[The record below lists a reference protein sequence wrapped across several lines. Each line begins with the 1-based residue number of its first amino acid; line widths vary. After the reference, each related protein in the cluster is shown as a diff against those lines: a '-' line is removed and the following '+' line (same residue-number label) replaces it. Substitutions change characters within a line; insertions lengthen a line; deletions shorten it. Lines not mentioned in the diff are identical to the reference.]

1 MVAPDS
7 RTEPDSR
14 TAPDYSFP
22 WAGLLILASAVF
34 VAVTS
39 EFLPTGLL
47 PDLSRSFDVS
57 ESQVGLLLTIF
68 AGAVVLSAAPL
79 TFFTRRVPRKALVI
93 VVLLAFAL
101 GNLLAALAP
110 SYEVLVVARVI
121 GGLAHGLFWAVVG
134 AYGSY
139 LVPRRHLGR
148 AIAITSVGGSAA
160 FVLGVPLGTAL
171 GQALGWRL
179 AFGTIA
185 ALVLVIVLL
194 VMRFLP
200 TVLHG
205 EQLKT
210 GEIVLPLRHD
220 RTVLGVVLLCSI
232 IIATMMGHNLFYT
245 YIAPYLIAIGGF
257 EEPSIAPILFIY
269 GGGGALGLLLVGLLS
284 DRYPR
289 AMLIG
294 CIGFAA
300 ASVLVIG
307 IWHEQQ
313 WVVIAAIAVWA
324 VAFGG
329 LPSTLQTK
337 VMHAA
342 SPRIRD
348 AASAYCT
355 TSANFAIGGGALLGG
370 ILLDGYGLGILPF
383 VNVGF
388 LLVGIALVVATDVV
402 LRRRAR

>member
-1 MVAPDS
+1 MIASDS
-7 RTEPDSR
+7 RTDPE
-14 TAPDYSFP
+14 YSFP

-47 PDLSRSFDVS
+47 PDLARSFEVS
-57 ESQVGLLLTIF
+57 ESQVGLLLSIF

-79 TFFTRRVPRKALVI
+79 TFLTRRAPRKSLVI
-93 VVLLAFAL
+93 VVLLTFAL

-148 AIAITSVGGSAA
+148 AIAITSGGGSAA

-185 ALVLVIVLL
+185 ALISVIILL
-194 VMRFLP
+194 VLRFLP
-200 TVLHG
+200 AVHHR
-205 EQLKT
+205 EQVKT
-210 GEIVLPLRHD
+210 GEIALPLRRD

-232 IIATMMGHNLFYT
+232 IVVTMIGQNLYYT
-245 YIAPYLIAIGGF
+245 YIAPYLITVAGF
-257 EEPSIAPILFIY
+257 PEPSIATILFVY

-284 DRYPR
+284 DRHPR
-289 AMLIG
+289 ATLVG
-294 CIGFAA
+294 CVALVA

-307 IWHEQQ
+307 IWPQQQ
-313 WVVIAAIAVWA
+313 WLVIGAIAVWA

-329 LPSTLQTK
+329 LPAMLQTRL
-337 VMHAA
+337 MHTA
-342 SPRIRD
+342 SARIRD
-348 AASAYCT
+348 AAAAYYT
-355 TSANFAIGGGALLGG
+355 TSFNLAIGAGALLGG
-370 ILLDGYGLGILPF
+370 ALLDGYGLGILPLGD
-383 VNVGF
+383 VSF
-388 LLVGIALVVATDVV
+388 LITGIALIVATDMV